1 MVNIKINNN
10 RYRDNRYNYI
20 YDNLDK
26 NGNCNDPSSIPKKD
40 ASGINYLDSQITR
53 IICVLLNIHY

>member
-1 MVNIKINNN
+1 MVNIKINHN

-53 IICVLLNIHY
+53 IICV